1 MPWVSQILESQAT
14 GQLKSVYAELQP
26 LGGASEFFRVQGST
40 PEVISAQLKLVL
52 TTLRDGALTR
62 FEKEQIIVVVSGLN
76 TSSYCVARHLDVL
89 QSFGMEAKL
98 ARKLAV
104 DYANAPVPAKMQ
116 PLLQFADKLTR
127 KPDQLSE
134 ADANAIL
141 AAGWSEDALR
151 EAVQTIALGNY
162 INRISI
168 GFGLMTDW

>member
-1 MPWVSQILESQAT
+1 
-14 GQLKSVYAELQP
+14 
-26 LGGASEFFRVQGST
+26 
-40 PEVISAQLKLVL
+40 
-52 TTLRDGALTR
+52 
-62 FEKEQIIVVVSGLN
+62 
-76 TSSYCVARHLDVL
+76 
-89 QSFGMEAKL
+89 MEAKL

-134 ADANAIL
+134 ADATAIL

-168 GFGLMTDW
+168 GFGLMADW